1 MSTSVGCTTD
11 FLVDFLVRRS
21 DWTLLAADLVP
32 VLNEIVPAIIVGG

>member
-21 DWTLLAADLVP
+21 DWTLLA
-32 VLNEIVPAIIVGG
+32 LNQAKLE